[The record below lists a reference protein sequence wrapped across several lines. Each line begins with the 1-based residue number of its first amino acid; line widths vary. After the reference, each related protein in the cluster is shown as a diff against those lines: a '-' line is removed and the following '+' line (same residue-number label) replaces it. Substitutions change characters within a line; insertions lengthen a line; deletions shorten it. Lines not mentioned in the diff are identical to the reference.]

1 MSAPCAQSLAK
12 LKRDV
17 DGRGLPERAQYVW
30 LLGCGAN
37 ISDAQLDAFAK
48 YGTGIGPD
56 KVPPDPQ
63 CSPATVDLCVG
74 KLTGWEFASSS
85 LW

>member
-1 MSAPCAQSLAK
+1 MMQDNERLCLAPCAQSLAK

-17 DGRGLPERAQYVW
+17 DGRGLPERVQYVW

-37 ISDAQLDAFAK
+37 ISDAQLDSFAK

-56 KVPPDPQ
+56 KVLLAHNAAQQP
-63 CSPATVDLCVG
+63 
-74 KLTGWEFASSS
+74 LTYVLEN
-85 LW
+85 